1 MAEDLGRIVS
11 GLHMQNRDGPRSK
24 WAPGSW
30 AMAAEPNASKRLG
43 KRFPVIISA
52 DSLVRTPDDLR
63 KFCHLQSVPPVAQTT
78 KTALLPLADEK
89 SGEEKDP
96 KSFRVSEVDRR
107 RFLDLQKRTEGDLI
121 CVWFH
126 RERRYAWLTR
136 SLKKEE
142 GEVKDGVQQLGGSE
156 F

>member
-1 MAEDLGRIVS
+1 MAEDLRRTVANR
-11 GLHMQNRDGPRSK
+11 LQTQNRDGPQSK

-30 AMAAEPNASKRLG
+30 AMAAKPNASKRLG

-78 KTALLPLADEK
+78 KTTLLPLTDEK
-89 SGEEKDP
+89 GGEEKAP
-96 KSFRVSEVDRR
+96 MSFRVSEVDRR

-126 RERRYAWLTR
+126 GERRYAWLAR
-136 SLKKEE
+136 SWKKE
-142 GEVKDGVQQLGGSE
+142 K
-156 F
+156 